1 MEISRIFPGRLFQVF
16 VISLIFRADMASTT
30 SREAALER
38 RKALTNGGKKAEGRF
53 NSAPVRVRTAADA
66 RATRTEPVP
75 AAPASPAP
83 ASPAPVAVSAAP
95 ARARAA
101 RSAASRPAPELSSRS
116 GESRRSPTRAI
127 PNPSRDLVLARREA
141 LSRRGK
147 RADNSRDRTRSEVA
161 RQQPAPATVA
171 AAAPPV
177 EAKAADPSRSLSSS
191 AARSRS
197 QAGRN
202 GNAGTNAAAN
212 AAADRR
218 ATVKRSAQY
227 NPSRALVLARRE
239 SLSKRGKAA
248 TTATSTTAAAV
259 ARQANPDLST
269 RELAQKVREL
279 KSKVGSAGTA
289 RNGGGCRPS
298 GPNRNGARLA
308 AAADASWKVGL
319 TETSQGQT
327 VTGTQANRSLATTG
341 NEVGTCRT
349 VTGTE
354 YLGAEIFNTFCQ
366 SAPLGTQPAKVRVSA
381 TSQGNRVTGNEVG
394 RSEKVTGDE
403 PGTCKLV
410 TGTEYVSANQDG
422 AWCGT
427 STPGPRK
434 VGQALSAG
442 GQKVSGV
449 MVGRSELVTGN
460 ESGSGRQLSGDQYVG
475 QQNQL
480 PGNAPSKVS
489 QLQTLRGTGVTG
501 TSVGRSER
509 VTGDEPGSCRL
520 VTGDEYVGN
529 QQYQAFCGITAP
541 AEAAKVGF
549 SITNRNQVVSGT
561 RTGRS
566 ELVTGDEPGTCKA
579 VTGTPY
585 AGLEQAGGWCSTEQ
599 VDNVRRR
606 TPVRMGTVMTGIQ
619 PGIGGVMT
627 GADRGACE
635 VISGTQYI
643 GSDQTR
649 AVCGAAQESDAD
661 FPQTLAAEP
670 WQEFSVQSPARLA
683 QAERDTSGC
692 VTGST
697 YEFGGRITGPFDMAN
712 DKVTGTEQFRFDR
725 RGPSAPRNALAAGA
739 VRGASASLP
748 AGAGVARGAA
758 ASLAAAPAPAAAA
771 APLAKVDPSA
781 RQTSR
786 VTGAGQSSGLSIS
799 GDDWNRGKHVTGTEG
814 ASARRRNPTRPGPI
828 AAMPAFQPKRNEELP
843 EPVSRITG
851 ASGNTLAGSL
861 ITVSGGARG

>member
-1 MEISRIFPGRLFQVF
+1 
-16 VISLIFRADMASTT
+16 MASTT

-53 NSAPVRVRTAADA
+53 QSAPVRVRTAADA
-66 RATRTEPVP
+66 RATRTEPVA
-75 AAPASPAP
+75 AAPANPSPANTAP
-83 ASPAPVAVSAAP
+83 AAVAAAP
-95 ARARAA
+95 ARARGRAA
-101 RSAASRPAPELSSRS
+101 SSATSRPAPDLSSRS
-116 GESRRSPTRAI
+116 AESRRSPARAI

-147 RADNSRDRTRSEVA
+147 RADNSRDRTRSEIA
-161 RQQPAPATVA
+161 RQQPAAATVVA
-171 AAAPPV
+171 VAPPL
-177 EAKAADPSRSLSSS
+177 EAKAAAPSRSLSSS
-191 AARSRS
+191 AARSRN
-197 QAGRN
+197 QVGRN
-202 GNAGTNAAAN
+202 GNAATNTAAN
-212 AAADRR
+212 AAVERR
-218 ATVKRSAQY
+218 ATAKRSAQY

-239 SLSKRGKAA
+239 ALSKRGKSA
-248 TTATSTTAAAV
+248 TTPTSTTAAAV
-259 ARQANPDLST
+259 ARQANPDLSS

-289 RNGGGCRPS
+289 RNGGSCRPC

-308 AAADASWKVGL
+308 AAAEASWKVGL

-341 NEVGTCRT
+341 NEAGTCRT

-366 SAPLGTQPAKVRVSA
+366 SSPLGTQPPKVRVSA

-434 VGQALSAG
+434 VGQGLSAG

-480 PGNAPSKVS
+480 PGKAPSKVS

-501 TSVGRSER
+501 TAVGRSER

-529 QQYQAFCGITAP
+529 QQYQAFCGISAP

-561 RTGRS
+561 STGRS

-606 TPVRMGTVMTGIQ
+606 TPVRLGTVMTGIQ

-643 GSDQTR
+643 GGDQTR
-649 AVCGAAQESDAD
+649 AVCGAAKESDAD
-661 FPQTLAAEP
+661 FPQTLATQP
-670 WQEFSVQSPARLA
+670 WQEFSVQSPARVA
-683 QAERDTSGC
+683 QGERDRSGC

-725 RGPSAPRNALAAGA
+725 RGPAVPRNALAAGA
-739 VRGASASLP
+739 
-748 AGAGVARGAA
+748 ARGAA
-758 ASLAAAPAPAAAA
+758 ASLAAAPAATVP
-771 APLAKVDPSA
+771 AKVDPSA

-828 AAMPAFQPKRNEELP
+828 AAMPAFQSKRNEELP